1 MGLKKNIIVISTFT
15 TGISNRDYIL
25 EIALKTLSKTPS
37 SMHLKISY
45 DDPNNTFCYAVCSQ
59 SF

>member
-45 DDPNNTFCYAVCSQ
+45 DDPNFAKG
-59 SF
+59 